1 MARPGKSIA
10 KQSEGRAGEKYLP
23 VGGRVRKLRAVG
35 DRLARPFK
43 SDTSELGGSIGIWRA
58 TLGSL
63 LTVGY
68 VGLVLREHQ
77 SIKWS
82 GAMARIRKRLDNFTT
97 VAATQFRIAFGFG
110 HDVYDEQAMWSSD
123 DRHRR
128 AEVARVAKH
137 VLRPVTADRVAALD
151 TAGWK
156 RLNEQLRIT
165 WSSADRII
173 ELYENRLNPDVIATV
188 IDTQDHMR
196 AIMDR
201 YTVFPDILGIPDGQL
216 KPNRKGESSVPLKRA
231 LEIAISDDVR
241 TVLDLTIG
249 LLSYLDQKSDQ
260 GGRETRGVIA

>member
-1 MARPGKSIA
+1 MFDSRFLRWRLVYPLTAAAVVSFALAVLVP
-10 KQSEGRAGEKYLP
+10 AGGFF
-23 VGGRVRKLRAVG
+23 VN
-35 DRLARPFK
+35 
-43 SDTSELGGSIGIWRA
+43 LG
-58 TLGSL
+58 TTFLGSL

-68 VGLVLREHQ
+68 VDLVLREHQ

-82 GAMARIRKRLDNFTT
+82 GAMARIRKRLDNFATI
-97 VAATQFRIAFGFG
+97 AATQFRIAFGFG
-110 HDVYDEQAMWSSD
+110 HDVYDEQTMWSSD

-128 AEVARVAKH
+128 AELARVTKH

-173 ELYENRLNPDVIATV
+173 ELYGSRLDPDVIAIL

-201 YTVFPDILGIPDGQL
+201 YTTFPDILGIPDGQL
-216 KPNRKGESSVPLKRA
+216 KPNKKGESSVPFKRA
-231 LEIAISDDVR
+231 LEIATSNDVR

-249 LLSYLDQKSDQ
+249 LQSYLDQKTDQ
-260 GGRETRGVIA
+260 GGSC